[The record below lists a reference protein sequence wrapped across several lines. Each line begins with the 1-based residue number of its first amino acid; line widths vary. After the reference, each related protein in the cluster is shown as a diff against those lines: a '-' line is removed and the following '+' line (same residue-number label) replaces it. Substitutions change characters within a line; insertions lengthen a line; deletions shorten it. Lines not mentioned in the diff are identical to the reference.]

1 MNSDSEENNEVEV
14 EVQEKP
20 VKPKK
25 VLSDAQLEVLRNAR
39 ILAAERKKQIRKEK
53 DEQLKQIKT
62 KYKSKE
68 KKKLDCE
75 LEEKPLKQQIEL
87 KEKEVKEEPPKEEPP
102 KKQLKEIEEDLA
114 KVAIKDEKPKKKKKK
129 KPVVIL
135 HGSSSESS
143 DDEQQVIYI
152 PKRRSKPK
160 QQKPPEPE
168 PPSVTRQQPVSRT
181 PHVNHSAIA
190 RSQLYHQMIS
200 RGF

>member
-1 MNSDSEENNEVEV
+1 MESDGEENEVTEV

-25 VLSDAQLEVLRNAR
+25 VLSEAQLEVLRNAR
-39 ILAAERKKQIRKEK
+39 IAAAARKKAMRAEK

-68 KKKLDCE
+68 KKKLDGD
-75 LEEKPLKQQIEL
+75 LIEEKHLKQQIE
-87 KEKEVKEEPPKEEPP
+87 EKELP

-114 KVAIKDEKPKKKKKK
+114 KVAIKETPNKKKKKA
-129 KPVVIL
+129 KPVIIL

-160 QQKPPEPE
+160 VKQEKQE
-168 PPSVTRQQPVSRT
+168 PPNVTRQAPQRQPPPPPAIDFSR
-181 PHVNHSAIA
+181 A
-190 RSQLYHQMIS
+190 RSQLYLHQMM
-200 RGF
+200 GKF